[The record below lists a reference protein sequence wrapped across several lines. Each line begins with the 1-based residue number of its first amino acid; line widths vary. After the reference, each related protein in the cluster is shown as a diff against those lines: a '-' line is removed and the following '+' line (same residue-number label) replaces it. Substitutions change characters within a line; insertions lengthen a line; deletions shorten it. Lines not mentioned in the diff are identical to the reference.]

1 MTIEFTLPEMN
12 TKNKTAKDLIIAIL
26 LDEWPLSLKKIH
38 NKIKKDYESNV
49 TYQAVHKAVGE
60 LLEKRIVVRNG
71 RDYKINSDWIGKLK
85 LFIEKLENSYN
96 ENKPLSEEIPKSLT
110 VSCAWELYEIFIEII
125 LRDILDGKEKSICF
139 IGNQIWNPMI
149 GSEKEIEA
157 YKKIAEKYKL
167 YLVSRRDNE
176 INRMWKT
183 YWEKI
188 GMRAKTKINIGFPD
202 SVDVFLIGDFFI
214 QIFYP
219 EDLIDAENELDKIK
233 KFSEVNAKDVNDL
246 YFEKFGEIQ
255 IIINKN
261 KEVADKLRKKV
272 EELF

>member
-183 YWEKI
+183 YWEKRPCTY
-188 GMRAKTKINIGFPD
+188 G
-202 SVDVFLIGDFFI
+202 
-214 QIFYP
+214 
-219 EDLIDAENELDKIK
+219 
-233 KFSEVNAKDVNDL
+233 
-246 YFEKFGEIQ
+246 
-255 IIINKN
+255 
-261 KEVADKLRKKV
+261 DKLW
-272 EELF
+272 LCICC